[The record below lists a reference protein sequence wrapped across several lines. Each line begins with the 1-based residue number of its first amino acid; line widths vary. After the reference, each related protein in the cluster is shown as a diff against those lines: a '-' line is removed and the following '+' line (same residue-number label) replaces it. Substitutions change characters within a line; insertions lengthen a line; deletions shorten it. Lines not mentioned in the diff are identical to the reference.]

1 MSNDVISELSVSFV
15 HPDGR
20 KVAGRIWIGRPEVVD
35 EVESRCPVGLD
46 GLWDRLPPIS
56 GCDTLQALLLAVRL
70 VGSLLR
76 DFHESGGQVLH
87 SENDEP
93 VDLGAYFGSLVERGS
108 QPVLESSEYRRQPL
122 PTSPMAEDEGRE
134 PSDHNVCA
142 AVVASSVR
150 NFSRS
155 HPRTFRVGWG

>member
-1 MSNDVISELSVSFV
+1 MSDAHIISELSVSFV
-15 HPDGR
+15 HADGR
-20 KVAGRIWIGRPEVVD
+20 KVAGQIWIGRPEVVD

-87 SENDEP
+87 SETTSRWT
-93 VDLGAYFGSLVERGS
+93 LARTLVRSSSE
-108 QPVLESSEYRRQPL
+108 VLNPLFESSEYRRQPL
-122 PTSPMAEDEGRE
+122 PTSLNERSRDQEM
-134 PSDHNVCA
+134 PSF
-142 AVVASSVR
+142 ASVGL
-150 NFSRS
+150 RS
-155 HPRTFRVGWG
+155 